1 MAGFLSYSQC
11 HQEILWAFRLLG
23 ECLQRVKE
31 TDGVMLGARGTV
43 EGALLLLLLHRHRA
57 DTAAH
62 TDKQIIRFILLK
74 QLAIGIFYL
83 IVSSFTGLKSRNGL
97 SLTIDLFIQ
106 GNSLESVAPTA
117 PGRYT
122 PLLNILLSA
131 TTLYIF
137 T

>member
-1 MAGFLSYSQC
+1 
-11 HQEILWAFRLLG
+11 
-23 ECLQRVKE
+23 
-31 TDGVMLGARGTV
+31 MLGARGTV

-97 SLTIDLFIQ
+97 SLTIDLFIE

-131 TTLYIF
+131 MTLYIF
-137 T
+137 R

>member
-1 MAGFLSYSQC
+1 MNKT
-11 HQEILWAFRLLG
+11 IR
-23 ECLQRVKE
+23 
-31 TDGVMLGARGTV
+31 
-43 EGALLLLLLHRHRA
+43 ALLWSIFIWLQSCPLRA
-57 DTAAH
+57 YLVSY
-62 TDKQIIRFILLK
+62 FIVNFHEWI
-74 QLAIGIFYL
+74 IGIFYL

-137 T
+137 R